1 MSLFKKND
9 DLLDEAIGQVAEEAI
24 DPRQVEAAAARVW
37 ARLQA
42 EGAASAP
49 MAQSSQSSQSLQS
62 SQAATPAPAPSSIP
76 SSTPSITGSLHG
88 CEDFRSLIPA
98 YLRGELSPARALLVE
113 DHTRSCVP
121 CRRALKEAR
130 EGNGDRGSKAR
141 PAAKTS
147 WARDRRVWM
156 PLAAMLAI
164 ALGFGLMVVI
174 QEMLAGGS
182 QMARI
187 ESVEGT
193 LYRVGG
199 DSSKPI
205 QIGETIDEHEGVRT
219 AKGSTALVRM
229 ADGSLIE
236 MGERAGF
243 ALDASRKGNT
253 IQLER
258 GRIIVQ
264 AAKQRDR
271 HLYVAT
277 RDALVSVVGTIFSV
291 NSGTKGSRVSVIEG
305 EVHVEQGKK
314 ENVLRP
320 GNQVTTHASVEAVP
334 VGEEVAWSRNA
345 KQYEALLAELTALG
359 QEIDSRVERPGLRY
373 STRLLDLAPEGTT
386 IWIALP
392 NLSKSLNETQR
403 ILDEKIAESPSLAQW
418 WSEMLRSTG
427 NEQKF
432 HDMIE
437 KVGALGRHLGDEVAV
452 AINAGDD
459 HNGEDHAPVL
469 LAEVTNEASFRAAVE
484 QELAGHGNGH
494 HAIRFIDDPATAGA
508 NDDALL
514 VWLHDGLMVASP
526 SAAEIRK
533 IAAGGNNAF
542 TSSSFHGRI
551 AQDYR
556 DGAGWLFAADLGTLV
571 REGQADES
579 SESQQTAERMGILD
593 VEHFIIDRREIGGK
607 AETRA
612 ALTFTQ
618 ARRGVASWVA
628 APAPMGSLSFFSPD
642 ANLAAAFVVKNPVTI
657 LDEMLAMNPEFA
669 RELAEVQ
676 SRHGFDLRN
685 DLAAPFG
692 GEIAV
697 ALDGP
702 VLPSP
707 SWKMVAEVYD
717 PARLQQTFERAV
729 AEINAEARKQGKG
742 GVTLT
747 SEQAGGR
754 TFYAIEG
761 TAPKVGLHY
770 VFEDGYMVAGPSQAL
785 LERAIQLR
793 DSGVTIATTAK
804 FRDLLG
810 PDGQV
815 NVSALVYQNLAPLA
829 KSASKLIPEGGAKSD
844 SKGRGTPAK
853 LTAWLAAQGPTL
865 YYAYAEPDRIVFAG
879 SNQNPLGLNLGT
891 LAGMGGLAGL
901 MDQAHDAAA
910 EAERQADAN

>member
-9 DLLDEAIGQVAEEAI
+9 DLLDEAIGQVANEAI
-24 DPRQVEAAAARVW
+24 DPRQVEAAASRVW

-42 EGAASAP
+42 EGAATAP
-49 MAQSSQSSQSLQS
+49 
-62 SQAATPAPAPSSIP
+62 AATLSTAAPA
-76 SSTPSITGSLHG
+76 TGSLHG

-121 CRRALKEAR
+121 CRRALKETR
-130 EGNGDRGSKAR
+130 EGHTVKTR
-141 PAAKTS
+141 PAAKQS
-147 WARDRRVWM
+147 WTRDRRVWM

-193 LYRVGG
+193 LYRVAG
-199 DSSKPI
+199 DSSEPI
-205 QIGETIDEHEGVRT
+205 QIGEMIDEHEGVRT

-258 GRIIVQ
+258 GKIIVQ

-277 RDALVSVVGTIFSV
+277 RDAMVSVVGTIFSV

-305 EVHVEQGKK
+305 EVHVEQG
-314 ENVLRP
+314 ERESVLRP
-320 GNQVTTHASVEAVP
+320 GNQVATHASVEAVP
-334 VGEEVAWSRNA
+334 VREEVAWSRNA

-359 QEIDSRVERPGLRY
+359 QEIDARVERPGLRY

-392 NLSKSLNETQR
+392 NLSKSLTETQR
-403 ILDEKIAESPSLAQW
+403 ILDQKIADSPSLAQW

-437 KVGALGRHLGDEVAV
+437 KVGALGANLGDEVAV
-452 AINAGDD
+452 AFNAGDD
-459 HNGEDHAPVL
+459 HNGADHAPVL
-469 LAEVTNEASFRAAVE
+469 LAEVTNEAAFRATVE
-484 QELAGHGNGH
+484 QELARHGNGEH
-494 HAIRFIDDPATAGA
+494 GVRFIDDPATASG
-508 NDDALL
+508 NDDGLI

-526 SAAEIRK
+526 SAEEIRR
-533 IAAGGNNAF
+533 IAAGGAASGNAF
-542 TSSSFHGRI
+542 RSGSFYARI

-556 DGAGWLFAADLGTLV
+556 DGAGWLFAADLNTLV
-571 REGQADES
+571 RKGQADES
-579 SESQQTAERMGILD
+579 SESRQTAERMGILD
-593 VEHFIIDRREIGGK
+593 VEHFIIDRREINGQ

-618 ARRGVASWVA
+618 TRRGVASWVA

-669 RELAEVQ
+669 RELAEAQ
-676 SRHGFDLRN
+676 SEHGFDVRN

-692 GEIAV
+692 GEVAI

-717 PARLQQTFERAV
+717 PARLQQTLEKAV
-729 AEINAEARKQGKG
+729 AHVNAEIKKEGKA

-754 TFYAIEG
+754 TYYAIQG
-761 TAPKVGLHY
+761 TDPKVELHY
-770 VFEDGYMVAGPSQAL
+770 VFEDGYMVAGPSRAL

-793 DSGVTIATTAK
+793 DSGVTLATTAK

-829 KSASKLIPEGGAKSD
+829 KSASKLIPEGG
-844 SKGRGTPAK
+844 SKRNGPQGAPAK

-865 YYAYAEPDRIVFAG
+865 YYAYAEPDRIVIAG